1 MCIKKLIG
9 ETSEYEKKE
18 MLEIKKPK
26 SWLKS
31 VSAFANGIGGTLI
44 FGISDSDTIIGLSD
58 AKRDAEI
65 ISEQIKTKL
74 DPIPE
79 VNLRFHATEDGKELI
94 ILQVAQGK
102 ETPYY
107 YIGDGNRQ
115 TFIRIGNE
123 SVPADRSSMKRLV
136 LKGCGSSF
144 DSMLSQYKFQ
154 NMSFSKVRS
163 VYKQRTSIDFEDS
176 DYASWGIIDEHG
188 ELTNAGALLA
198 DESPIKH
205 SRIFCTRWNGLDK
218 APGLMEAIDDNEL
231 TGGLVNLLQQ
241 ATDFV
246 NKNSRKAWMKTSD
259 GRIEMPDYPERATLE
274 TIVNALI
281 HRDYLEYGSEV
292 HIDMFDDRMEI
303 YSPGGMPD
311 GTKVQEIDLLT
322 IPSKRRNPIIA
333 DIFKRLKYMDR
344 RGSGFKKIIEDYK
357 TYESFSNGLVPQFK
371 SETNSFFITLWN
383 LNYPATK
390 DVTKDVTKEQKQ
402 VILLIKENPII
413 TTNQIANQLNL
424 SQRQILRHIK
434 ELTTLGIIKREGGRK
449 TGFWVIK

>member
-1 MCIKKLIG
+1 
-9 ETSEYEKKE
+9 
-18 MLEIKKPK
+18 
-26 SWLKS
+26 
-31 VSAFANGIGGTLI
+31 
-44 FGISDSDTIIGLSD
+44 
-58 AKRDAEI
+58 
-65 ISEQIKTKL
+65 
-74 DPIPE
+74 
-79 VNLRFHATEDGKELI
+79 
-94 ILQVAQGK
+94 
-102 ETPYY
+102 
-107 YIGDGNRQ
+107 
-115 TFIRIGNE
+115 
-123 SVPADRSSMKRLV
+123 
-136 LKGCGSSF
+136 
-144 DSMLSQYKFQ
+144 
-154 NMSFSKVRS
+154 MSFSKVRS
-163 VYKQRTSIDFEDS
+163 VYKQRTGIDFEDS

-292 HIDMFDDRMEI
+292 HIDMFDDRMDV

-333 DIFKRLKYMDR
+333 DIFNRLKYMDR
-344 RGSGFKKIIEDYK
+344 RGSGFKKIIEDYMPYK
-357 TYESFSNGLVPQFK
+357 YKNNQK
-371 SETNSFFITLWN
+371 II
-383 LNYPATK
+383 LNY
-390 DVTKDVTKEQKQ
+390 
-402 VILLIKENPII
+402 
-413 TTNQIANQLNL
+413 
-424 SQRQILRHIK
+424 H
-434 ELTTLGIIKREGGRK
+434 
-449 TGFWVIK
+449 

>member
-136 LKGCGSSF
+136 LK
-144 DSMLSQYKFQ
+144 DSEVLSIAFYHYINFKTCLSQKYVRYINNEQVLILKIPTMPLGVSSM
-154 NMSFSKVRS
+154 NMVNSRMQEPYLPMKVRLN
-163 VYKQRTSIDFEDS
+163 I
-176 DYASWGIIDEHG
+176 
-188 ELTNAGALLA
+188 
-198 DESPIKH
+198 
-205 SRIFCTRWNGLDK
+205 
-218 APGLMEAIDDNEL
+218 
-231 TGGLVNLLQQ
+231 
-241 ATDFV
+241 
-246 NKNSRKAWMKTSD
+246 
-259 GRIEMPDYPERATLE
+259 
-274 TIVNALI
+274 
-281 HRDYLEYGSEV
+281 LEYFV
-292 HIDMFDDRMEI
+292 
-303 YSPGGMPD
+303 PA
-311 GTKVQEIDLLT
+311 GTD
-322 IPSKRRNPIIA
+322 
-333 DIFKRLKYMDR
+333 
-344 RGSGFKKIIEDYK
+344 
-357 TYESFSNGLVPQFK
+357 
-371 SETNSFFITLWN
+371 
-383 LNYPATK
+383 
-390 DVTKDVTKEQKQ
+390 
-402 VILLIKENPII
+402 
-413 TTNQIANQLNL
+413 
-424 SQRQILRHIK
+424 
-434 ELTTLGIIKREGGRK
+434 
-449 TGFWVIK
+449 

>member
-79 VNLRFHATEDGKELI
+79 VNLRFHATEDEKELI

-136 LKGCGSSF
+136 LKG
-144 DSMLSQYKFQ
+144 
-154 NMSFSKVRS
+154 
-163 VYKQRTSIDFEDS
+163 
-176 DYASWGIIDEHG
+176 
-188 ELTNAGALLA
+188 
-198 DESPIKH
+198 
-205 SRIFCTRWNGLDK
+205 
-218 APGLMEAIDDNEL
+218 
-231 TGGLVNLLQQ
+231 
-241 ATDFV
+241 
-246 NKNSRKAWMKTSD
+246 
-259 GRIEMPDYPERATLE
+259 
-274 TIVNALI
+274 
-281 HRDYLEYGSEV
+281 
-292 HIDMFDDRMEI
+292 
-303 YSPGGMPD
+303 
-311 GTKVQEIDLLT
+311 
-322 IPSKRRNPIIA
+322 
-333 DIFKRLKYMDR
+333 
-344 RGSGFKKIIEDYK
+344 
-357 TYESFSNGLVPQFK
+357 
-371 SETNSFFITLWN
+371 
-383 LNYPATK
+383 
-390 DVTKDVTKEQKQ
+390 
-402 VILLIKENPII
+402 
-413 TTNQIANQLNL
+413 
-424 SQRQILRHIK
+424 
-434 ELTTLGIIKREGGRK
+434 
-449 TGFWVIK
+449 